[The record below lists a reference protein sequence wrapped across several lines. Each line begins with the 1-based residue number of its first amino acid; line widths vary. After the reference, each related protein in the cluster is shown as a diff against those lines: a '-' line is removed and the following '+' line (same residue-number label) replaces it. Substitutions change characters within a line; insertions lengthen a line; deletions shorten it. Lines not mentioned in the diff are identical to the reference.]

1 MNLEKLGRFA
11 QPARIALAFLAFILL
26 WELVVTLTDI
36 KPYILPAPSLIMV
49 AMWEKMPRLLH
60 AAAFT
65 VQPMLLGFVAAVILG
80 VLMALGIAFSR
91 RIEGVV
97 YPLLVFFQII
107 PKIAV
112 APLFIIW
119 FGFGLAPKVLLV
131 FLLSFFPVVV
141 SAITAFRSVDAD
153 VMDLVRSTGASRLR
167 TFWKVQLPHALP
179 TLFTGFKVAAALS
192 STAAVVAE
200 FVASDRGLGFLLLEF
215 NGALDTT
222 MTFATIIVLSV
233 LGLALYG
240 LVELL
245 ERYTIPW
252 HVSQRQP
259 TLQTP
264 AAGAH

>member
-1 MNLEKLGRFA
+1 MTIDRLGRFA
-11 QPARIALAFLAFILL
+11 QPTRIALAFLGFLLL
-26 WELVVTLTDI
+26 WEAFVHVSGV
-36 KPYILPAPSLIMV
+36 KPYILPAPTDILV
-49 AMWEKMPRLLH
+49 AMWNKLPRLAH

-65 VQPMLLGFVAAVILG
+65 VQPMLLGFLSAVVLG
-80 VLMALGIAFSR
+80 VLIALGIAFSR
-91 RIEGVV
+91 RIEGIV

-141 SAITAFRSVDAD
+141 SAITAFRSVDD
-153 VMDLVRSTGASRLR
+153 DIMDLARSTGASRLR

-233 LGLALYG
+233 IGLALYG
-240 LVELL
+240 AVELI
-245 ERYTIPW
+245 ERWTIPW
-252 HVSQRQP
+252 HVSHRQP

-264 AAGAH
+264 AAAAH